1 MERENRTESVI
12 TKDLQISWKFEVSS
26 RFKAVE
32 VERSGNITVIQ
43 ELVERLKESGKPQKV
58 FIVPSRSMNQAKN
71 ILKKEGVS
79 ATISNISGTK
89 REYVYLVGNSR

>member
-1 MERENRTESVI
+1 MERENKTESVI
-12 TKDLQISWKFEVSS
+12 TKDLQMSWKSEVPS

-32 VERSGNITVIQ
+32 VERSGNVSVIQ

-58 FIVPSRSMNQAKN
+58 LIVPSRSMNQAKN

-79 ATISNISGTK
+79 ATISNISGTR
-89 REYVYLVGNSR
+89 REYVYSKKN